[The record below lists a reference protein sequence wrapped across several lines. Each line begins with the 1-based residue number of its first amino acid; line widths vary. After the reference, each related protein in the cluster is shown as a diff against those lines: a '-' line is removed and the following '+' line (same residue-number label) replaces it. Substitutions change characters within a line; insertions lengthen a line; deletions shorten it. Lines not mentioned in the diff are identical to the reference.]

1 MLSAC
6 PRSIEERLEE
16 VEQRSCGVLK
26 TELTMADKA
35 QASAAP
41 IRVLHVLD
49 HSWPVLSG
57 YSVRS
62 QGLIQGQR
70 HIRFDPQVLTGPLHQ
85 LDDHAAQ
92 SAFIEGVLYRR
103 TPLPEGLAR
112 RALERQWPIIR
123 EAAVVRLLRR
133 QILETLA
140 RDRVHLVHAHSPALC
155 GLAALQAAR
164 VAQLPFVYEIRAFW
178 EDAAVDQAK
187 TRQHGIRYTAT
198 RRLETYVARHADA
211 VVGIARHILRDLEA
225 RGLDAQK
232 LFYVPNGVDV
242 DRHYPV
248 PVDRQLRE
256 QLGLANAVVLG
267 FVGSLYRYE
276 GISWLVP
283 AFAELRKQGFNCK
296 LLILGD
302 GEDMPSLK
310 AATEKHR
317 ITAHVLAV
325 GRVAHEQVARYY
337 SAMDILVYPRLRNRL
352 TELVTPLKPLEAMAQ
367 GKPVL
372 ASRVGGIQELVEDGT
387 TALLFDPGN
396 VEDFCRQARRL
407 LEQPA
412 LCKELAQQGREMVL
426 RKMDW
431 KVLAGSYAGVYDYA
445 FLSAGQR
452 NRSRHN
458 LTQA

>member
-1 MLSAC
+1 M
-6 PRSIEERLEE
+6 
-16 VEQRSCGVLK
+16 LK
-26 TELTMADKA
+26 TKA
-35 QASAAP
+35 TGAGIAPGRAAP
-41 IRVLHVLD
+41 LRVLHVLD

-62 QGLIQGQR
+62 RGLIQGQR
-70 HIRFDPQVLTGPLHQ
+70 HLQFEPQVLTGPLHQ
-85 LDDHAAQ
+85 LDDRGAE
-92 SAFIEGVLYRR
+92 SGFIESVLYRR
-103 TPLPEGLAR
+103 TPLPQGLAR

-133 QILETLA
+133 QILDTVA
-140 RDRVHLVHAHSPALC
+140 RDRVQLVHAHSPALC

-187 TRQHGIRYTAT
+187 TRQHGLRYTAT
-198 RRLETYVARHADA
+198 RGLETYVARHADA
-211 VVGIARHILRDLEA
+211 VVGIARHILHDLQA
-225 RGLDAQK
+225 RGLDPQK

-242 DRHYPV
+242 DRHYPQ
-248 PVDRQLRE
+248 PVDRQLKE
-256 QLGLANAVVLG
+256 VLGVGNAVVLG

-296 LLILGD
+296 LLVLGD
-302 GEDMPSLK
+302 GEDMPSLR
-310 AATEKHR
+310 AAIEKHGV
-317 ITAHVLAV
+317 TEHVLAV

-337 SAMDILVYPRLRNRL
+337 SAMDILVYPRRSNRL

-387 TALLFDPGN
+387 TALLFDPES

-412 LCKELAQQGREMVL
+412 FCKELAQQGREMVL
-426 RKMDW
+426 RKRDW
-431 KVLAGSYAGVYDYA
+431 KVLAGCYAGIYDYA
-445 FLSAGQR
+445 LLSAGQR

-458 LTQA
+458 LTPA